1 MSLIREQIGDLLA
14 RAVEAAQQDGSLPA
28 FATPEVAVERPQN
41 PEHGDYA
48 STLPLKLA
56 RAARMS
62 PVAIANALVAHLPA
76 TDFVAKV
83 TIAGAGF
90 VNFTL
95 ADPWLAAQVDQIL
108 AAGEAYGNVNLGNG
122 ARVQVEFVS
131 ANPTGPLHAGSGRGA
146 ALGDTLAG
154 LLARAGYAVERE
166 YYVNDAGTRMLAFFA
181 SAYARYAQ
189 QLGITAS
196 VPKDGYHGSYV
207 VDLGT
212 ELAGEHGR
220 RYLDEDISA
229 KLRQETVAAEFWQ
242 GLSESQQEAVG
253 RLGHL
258 GIERMIAR
266 ARADMDSLGV
276 QFDCWFREQSLFD
289 ANLVPDTIEY
299 LRARGHID
307 TREGAVWFTTSN
319 LGEDKDNVLVRSN
332 GIPTYFASDIAYHRD
347 KFLLRGFER
356 VIDIWG
362 ADHQGHVPR
371 MKAAMEALGVSSDRL
386 TILIHQMITL
396 KRGEEIV
403 RMSKRTGDIVTLRE
417 VIDEVGADACRFFFL
432 ARSADSQMDFDLE
445 LAKAQSLENPVYYV
459 QYAHAR
465 NASVLRYATEHGLAP
480 GGDASLLTHPA
491 ELALIRHMVRFP
503 ELVADTA
510 QRLEPH
516 HLTYYAQELAR
527 LFHLFYEKCRVVSSD
542 QPDLSRARL
551 QLVKAA
557 QVVLANTLHLIGVNA
572 PEQM

>member
-1 MSLIREQIGDLLA
+1 MSLIREEIAGLLA
-14 RAVEAAQQDGSLPA
+14 SAAEAAQRDGSLPE
-28 FATPEVAVERPQN
+28 FVLPEVPVERPQK

-62 PVAIANALVAHLPA
+62 PVAIAKVLVEHLAPA
-76 TDFVAKV
+76 DLVGKVEVA
-83 TIAGAGF
+83 GPGF
-90 VNFTL
+90 INFTL
-95 ADPWLAAQVDQIL
+95 SDAWLARQVDEIL
-108 AAGEAYGNVNLGNG
+108 AAGAAFGNVDIGHG

-154 LLARAGYAVERE
+154 LLAKAGYEVERE
-166 YYVNDAGTRMLAFFA
+166 YYVNDAGTRMLAFYA

-189 QLGITAS
+189 QLGVAAE
-196 VPKDGYHGSYV
+196 VPKDGYHGQYMV
-207 VDLGT
+207 ELGGQ
-212 ELAGEHGR
+212 LVAEHGR
-220 RYLDEDISA
+220 RYLDEAVAARLGKDS
-229 KLRQETVAAEFWQ
+229 VAAEFWQ
-242 GLSESQQEAVG
+242 GLTAAEQEMVG
-253 RLGHL
+253 KLGSL
-258 GIERMIAR
+258 GIESMVER
-266 ARADMDSLGV
+266 ARADMDDMGV
-276 QFDCWFREQSLFD
+276 FFQRWFREQALFD
-289 ANLVPDTIEY
+289 TGLVSDTIDF
-299 LRARGHID
+299 LRQRGYIAD
-307 TREGAVWFTTSN
+307 REGAIWFATSA

-347 KFLLRGFER
+347 KFLLRKFDW

-371 MKAAMEALGVSSDRL
+371 MKAAMEALGVQPDRL

-417 VIDEVGADACRFFFL
+417 VLDEVGRDACRFFFL

-445 LAKAQSLENPVYYV
+445 LAKQQSNENPVYYV

-465 NASVLRYATEHGLAP
+465 IASILRYAAEQGFATT
-480 GGDASLLTHPA
+480 GGVALLRHPA
-491 ELALIRHMVRFP
+491 EMALIRQMLLFP
-503 ELVADTA
+503 ELVADAA

-516 HLTYYAQELAR
+516 HLPYYAQELAR
-527 LFHLFYEKCRVVSSD
+527 LFHLFYQQCRVVSSD
-542 QPDLSRARL
+542 DPELSRARL
-551 QLVKAA
+551 RLVQATK
-557 QVVLANTLHLIGVNA
+557 VVLADALGLMGVSA